1 MSDRIGAFWSHS
13 WHGECWKKILSRNV
27 LRLRLLPRKSYDSM
41 KSVRIIVSNH
51 FFLVASESSFH
62 DLDILEASQ

>member
-27 LRLRLLPRKSYDSM
+27 LRLRLLPR
-41 KSVRIIVSNH
+41 IIVSNH